1 MRLPARLWLTVLL
14 LPLLARASDFM
25 SPGLAPA
32 ELQERLASSE
42 APLVIDVRKPVEF
55 GIAHIPGAKN
65 IPLDEIEDRLDECR
79 NDNGVL
85 IYCING
91 ARTRQAEPLLYNN
104 GIENVYHL
112 EGAFQAWIQGKHPIE
127 KGGVKKTGW

>member
-1 MRLPARLWLTVLL
+1 MISCMRACLLVLLPA
-14 LPLLARASDFM
+14 LAVASDFM
-25 SPGLAPA
+25 SPGLTPA
-32 ELQERLASSE
+32 QLEEKLALPD

-55 GIAHIPGAKN
+55 GAAHIPGAKN
-65 IPLDEIEDRLDECR
+65 IPLDDIEKRLDEFR
-79 NDNGVL
+79 SDNGVL

-91 ARTRQAEPLLYNN
+91 ARTRQAEPLLFNN
-104 GIENVYHL
+104 GIENVFHL

>member
-1 MRLPARLWLTVLL
+1 MRLPARFWLMVLL

-25 SPGLAPA
+25 SPGLTPA
-32 ELQERLASSE
+32 ELQDRLATAE

-65 IPLDEIEDRLDECR
+65 IPLDEIEDRLDEFR

>member
-1 MRLPARLWLTVLL
+1 MIRLLVMWFPAIIF
-14 LPLLARASDFM
+14 AGDFM
-25 SPGLAPA
+25 SPALTPA
-32 ELQERLASSE
+32 ELEGKLSTQD

-65 IPLDEIEDRLDECR
+65 IPLDEIEDRLDEFR

-91 ARTRQAEPLLYNN
+91 ARTRQAEPLLYNH
-104 GIENVYHL
+104 GIENVYRL
-112 EGAFQAWIQGKHPIE
+112 EGALQSWIQEQRPIE
-127 KGGVKKTGW
+127 KGGVEKAGW